1 MNGKNMGGNE
11 KRRGL
16 TKRKKRDFQVSSI
29 SQECMQYHHKDW
41 FDDNDTEIRA
51 LLDERARTQIDQRRN
66 INREIKNKLRQM
78 KEKWWQQRA
87 AETQLHAD
95 NGNTRGLFQSL
106 KYIYGAKKNATV
118 PVFSLDGK
126 TLLTSTEDKKERWTE
141 HFTQLLSETSN
152 VSDTVINSLPQRPEE
167 TCLDEIPSIHE
178 VEKAIS
184 QIKDNKSAGPDGIPP
199 ELFTHGGQ
207 TVATHLHRI
216 FVEIWIDEMIPAD
229 MRNANIITIFK
240 KERSTQCQ

>member
-1 MNGKNMGGNE
+1 
-11 KRRGL
+11 
-16 TKRKKRDFQVSSI
+16 
-29 SQECMQYHHKDW
+29 
-41 FDDNDTEIRA
+41 
-51 LLDERARTQIDQRRN
+51 
-66 INREIKNKLRQM
+66 M

-106 KYIYGAKKNATV
+106 KYIYGPKKNATV

-141 HFTQLLSETSN
+141 HFTQLLSETST

-167 TCLDEIPSIHE
+167 TCLVEIPSIHE

-184 QIKDNKSAGPDGIPP
+184 QVKDNKSAGPDGIPP

-240 KERSTQCQ
+240 KNDRHNVYSFYLSTYCILCGIIRCFNTVNDPERF